1 MPSEAT
7 YGNRLRYVPKVSVVT
22 EAEAQARWRPSLL
35 AVGTTIWLASELMF
49 FAGLFASYF
58 TIRAAD
64 TPHSWPGTA
73 VKLAT
78 GRDLAFTLLLVASS
92 FTMQHAVMELD
103 RGRRRAGAQWIV
115 ATFVLGA
122 AFLTNQLVEWQQVP
136 FHPSTSAY
144 ASLFFIMTGFHGLHV
159 LLGLVAMLG
168 LLLRLATGPAGDRG
182 AGPAATVVTY
192 YWHFVDVVWIGLFVT
207 LFFVK

>member
-1 MPSEAT
+1 VR
-7 YGNRLRYVPKVSVVT
+7 YGPAVSAV
-22 EAEAQARWRPSLL
+22 AEARWRPSLL

-64 TPHSWPGTA
+64 TPASWPGTV

-78 GRDLAFTLLLVASS
+78 GRDLGFTLILVASS
-92 FTMQHAVMELD
+92 FTMQHAVMQLG
-103 RGRRRAGAQWIV
+103 RGRRKAAAQWIA
-115 ATFVLGA
+115 ATFALGA

-136 FHPSTSAY
+136 FRPSTSAY
-144 ASLFFIMTGFHGLHV
+144 GSLFFIMTGFHGLHV
-159 LLGLVAMLG
+159 ALGLLAMLG
-168 LLLRLATGPAGDRG
+168 LLLRMTTGSADDRG
-182 AGPAATVVTY
+182 VEPAATVITY

-207 LFFVK
+207 LFYIR

>member
-1 MPSEAT
+1 MSA
-7 YGNRLRYVPKVSVVT
+7 VT
-22 EAEAQARWRPSLL
+22 EARSRPSLL

-49 FAGLFASYF
+49 FGGLFASYF
-58 TIRAAD
+58 TIKAAD
-64 TPHSWPGTA
+64 TPATWPGT
-73 VKLAT
+73 VIRLAT

-103 RGRRRAGAQWIV
+103 RGKRRAGAQWIV
-115 ATFVLGA
+115 VTFVLGA
-122 AFLTNQLVEWQQVP
+122 AFLANQLVEWRQVP

-159 LLGLVAMLG
+159 LLGLIAMLG
-168 LLLRLATGPAGDRG
+168 LLLRLASATADDRG
-182 AGPAATVVTY
+182 AAPAATVVTY
-192 YWHFVDVVWIGLFVT
+192 YWHFVDVVWVGLFVT